1 MAARFGVSR
10 LVPLVLLIFPSVFF
24 NISTFLAEI
33 ALIYPKI
40 RLMKIR
46 PFSWS
51 AKLAAVFRAIYMGA
65 WCGTHEVMPRC
76 MRARKALDCGPV
88 LSASSVG
95 SFGLS
100 GLYGWVPWWLGM
112 LHIGVWLMLH
122 IVAPYLHAGHTSAAI
137 W

>member
-10 LVPLVLLIFPSVFF
+10 LVPLVLLIFPSLFF
-24 NISTFLAEI
+24 NILTFLAEI
-33 ALIYPKI
+33 ALIYPNI

-76 MRARKALDCGPV
+76 MRVWMRSNAIREPGGFLWPFWALW
-88 LSASSVG
+88 AG
-95 SFGLS
+95 S
-100 GLYGWVPWWLGM
+100 
-112 LHIGVWLMLH
+112 
-122 IVAPYLHAGHTSAAI
+122 IVAGYAAHRGLAHVAYCGSVPTCRAY
-137 W
+137 